1 MNYYYYI
8 VMDEAKENLESA
20 LEHLKSVNDELH
32 RQLETERKLSQ
43 DKLKQEKKEREQEK
57 AIL

>member
-1 MNYYYYI
+1 
-8 VMDEAKENLESA
+8 MDKAKEKLESA

-43 DKLKQEKKEREQEK
+43 DKLEQEKKEREQEK